1 MSTDKTSPVDSAA
14 ADPTAPIHLDKPH
27 EAPVDA
33 PPAAGEAVT
42 AVDPRL
48 LVREQGF
55 AGYLS
60 EFKRKMKAG
69 DLGSLPVVVG
79 LIVIMAIFQSL
90 NSNFLT
96 AGNLSD
102 ISVAMVG
109 TGMIATGIVF
119 VLLLGEIDLSVGSVS
134 GVAGATFAVLNVT
147 HGMAEWLALVLA
159 ILTGTVAGAIHGF
172 VFAKIGVPAFAVTL
186 AGLLFWNGFML
197 QILGSNG
204 TINLD
209 SEGLVAKLT
218 SYYFSDVAAA
228 YGLAV
233 IAVAAFFLSSLM
245 DSRRREAAGVPS
257 RPFSEIVLR
266 TVLLAIPAFGV
277 AAVYN
282 QYKGLPLAVV
292 LFLAVLVI
300 TDFVL
305 RRTAYGRKVFALGG
319 SIEAS
324 RRAGINVVMI
334 RTSIYAISG
343 TFAAIGGLFLAS
355 KITAANQ
362 GAGSGE
368 LLMNAI
374 AAAVIGGTSLFGGRG
389 RTWNALLGVLV
400 ITSIQYGLALQGIAS
415 PIQYMITGGVLLAT
429 VVIDAVTRKTQKSAG
444 RA

>member
-1 MSTDKTSPVDSAA
+1 VSIDKTSETPEEHLVENPEAA
-14 ADPTAPIHLDKPH
+14 AK
-27 EAPVDA
+27 
-33 PPAAGEAVT
+33 AVT

-55 AGYLS
+55 AGYVS
-60 EFKRKMKAG
+60 EFKRKMKTG
-69 DLGSLPVVVG
+69 DLGSIPVVIG
-79 LIVIMAIFQSL
+79 LIIIWAIFASL

-109 TGMIATGIVF
+109 TGMIAVGIVF

-134 GVAGATFAVLNVT
+134 GVAGAAFAVLNVT
-147 HGMAEWLALVLA
+147 HGMNEYLAFVLA
-159 ILTGTVAGAIHGF
+159 ILTGTVAGALHGF
-172 VFAKIGVPAFAVTL
+172 VFARIGVPAFAVTL

-209 SEGLVAKLT
+209 SEGIVAKLT
-218 SYYFSDVAAA
+218 SYYFTDVAAA
-228 YGLAV
+228 YALA
-233 IAVAAFFLSSLM
+233 IAVTAVYFLTSFFGN
-245 DSRRREAAGVPS
+245 RRREAAGVPS
-257 RPFSEIVLR
+257 RPVSEIIVR
-266 TVLLAIPAFGV
+266 TALLAILAFAV
-277 AAVYN
+277 AILYN

-292 LFLAVLVI
+292 IFVAVLLL

-305 RRTAYGRKVFALGG
+305 RRTTYGRKIFALGG
-319 SIEAS
+319 SVEAS
-324 RRAGINVVMI
+324 RRAGINVELVRI
-334 RTSIYAISG
+334 SVFAISG
-343 TFAAIGGLFLAS
+343 TFAAVGGLFIAS
-355 KITAANQ
+355 KIASANQ
-362 GAGSGE
+362 GAGAGD

-400 ITSIQYGLALQGIAS
+400 IVSIQYGLALEGIAS
-415 PIQYMITGGVLLAT
+415 PVQYMITGGVLLAT
-429 VVIDAVTRKTQKSAG
+429 VVIDAVTRKTQKTAG

>member
-1 MSTDKTSPVDSAA
+1 MSIDKTSETPEDHVVENPEAA
-14 ADPTAPIHLDKPH
+14 AA
-27 EAPVDA
+27 
-33 PPAAGEAVT
+33 AVT

-55 AGYLS
+55 AGYAS

-69 DLGSLPVVVG
+69 DLGSIPVVLG
-79 LIVIMAIFQSL
+79 LVIIWIIFQSL

-109 TGMIATGIVF
+109 TGMIAVGIVF

-134 GVAGATFAVLNVT
+134 GVAGAAFAVLNVT
-147 HGMAEWLALVLA
+147 HGMNEYLAFVLA

-172 VFAKIGVPAFAVTL
+172 VFARIGVPAFAVTL

-209 SEGLVAKLT
+209 SNGLVAKLT
-218 SYYFSDVAAA
+218 SYYFTDVAAA
-228 YGLAV
+228 YALAIGV
-233 IAVAAFFLSSLM
+233 TAVFFLSSFYGNK
-245 DSRRREAAGVPS
+245 RREAAGVPS
-257 RPFSEIVLR
+257 RPLSETILR
-266 TVLLAIPAFGV
+266 TALLAIVAFAV
-277 AAVYN
+277 AITYN

-292 LFLAVLVI
+292 IFIAVLLI

-305 RRTAYGRKVFALGG
+305 RRTAYGRKIFALGG
-319 SIEAS
+319 SVEAS
-324 RRAGINVVMI
+324 RRAGINVEMVRI
-334 RTSIYAISG
+334 SVFAISG
-343 TFAAIGGLFLAS
+343 TFAAIGGLFIAS
-355 KITAANQ
+355 KIASANQ
-362 GAGSGE
+362 GAGAGD

-400 ITSIQYGLALQGIAS
+400 IVSIQYGLALQGIAS

-429 VVIDAVTRKTQKSAG
+429 VVIDAVTRKTQKTAG

>member
-1 MSTDKTSPVDSAA
+1 MSIDKTSETPEDHAVENPEAA
-14 ADPTAPIHLDKPH
+14 AA
-27 EAPVDA
+27 
-33 PPAAGEAVT
+33 AVT
-42 AVDPRL
+42 VVDPRL
-48 LVREQGF
+48 LVREQGL
-55 AGYLS
+55 AGYVT

-69 DLGSLPVVVG
+69 DLGSMPVVIG
-79 LIVIMAIFQSL
+79 LIIIWIIFQSL

-109 TGMIATGIVF
+109 TGMIAVGIVF

-134 GVAGATFAVLNVT
+134 GVAGAAFAVLNVT
-147 HGMAEWLALVLA
+147 HGMNEWLAFVLA

-172 VFAKIGVPAFAVTL
+172 VFARIGVPAFAVTL

-197 QILGSNG
+197 QILGSSG

-218 SYYFSDVAAA
+218 SYYFTDVAAA
-228 YGLAV
+228 YVLAIGV
-233 IAVAAFFLSSLM
+233 TAVFFLMSFYGNK
-245 DSRRREAAGVPS
+245 RREAAGVPS
-257 RPFSEIVLR
+257 RPLSETILR
-266 TVLLAIPAFGV
+266 TALLAVVAFAV
-277 AAVYN
+277 AITYN

-292 LFLAVLVI
+292 IFIAVLLV

-305 RRTAYGRKVFALGG
+305 RRTAYGRKIFALGG
-319 SIEAS
+319 SVEAS
-324 RRAGINVVMI
+324 RRAGINVEMVRI
-334 RTSIYAISG
+334 SVFAISG
-343 TFAAIGGLFLAS
+343 TFAAIGGLFIAS
-355 KITAANQ
+355 KIASANQ
-362 GAGSGE
+362 GAGGGD

-400 ITSIQYGLALQGIAS
+400 IVSIQYGLALQGIAS
-415 PIQYMITGGVLLAT
+415 PVQYMITGGVLLAT

>member
-1 MSTDKTSPVDSAA
+1 MSIDKTSETPEDHVVENPEAA
-14 ADPTAPIHLDKPH
+14 AA
-27 EAPVDA
+27 
-33 PPAAGEAVT
+33 AVT

-55 AGYLS
+55 AGYAS

-69 DLGSLPVVVG
+69 DLGSIPVVLG
-79 LIVIMAIFQSL
+79 LVIIWIIFQSL

-109 TGMIATGIVF
+109 TGMIAVGIVF

-134 GVAGATFAVLNVT
+134 GVAGAAFAVLNVT
-147 HGMAEWLALVLA
+147 HGMNEYLAFVLA

-172 VFAKIGVPAFAVTL
+172 VFARIGVPAFAVTL

-209 SEGLVAKLT
+209 SNGLVAKLT
-218 SYYFSDVAAA
+218 SYYFTDVAAA
-228 YGLAV
+228 YVLAIGV
-233 IAVAAFFLSSLM
+233 TAVFFLSSFYGNK
-245 DSRRREAAGVPS
+245 RREAAGVPS
-257 RPFSEIVLR
+257 RPLSETILR
-266 TVLLAIPAFGV
+266 TALLAIVAFAV
-277 AAVYN
+277 AITYN

-292 LFLAVLVI
+292 IFIAVLLI

-305 RRTAYGRKVFALGG
+305 RRTAYGRKIFALGG
-319 SIEAS
+319 SVEAS
-324 RRAGINVVMI
+324 RRAGINVEMVRI
-334 RTSIYAISG
+334 SVFAISG
-343 TFAAIGGLFLAS
+343 TFAAIGGLFIAS
-355 KITAANQ
+355 KIASANQ
-362 GAGSGE
+362 GAGAGD

-400 ITSIQYGLALQGIAS
+400 IVSIQYGLALQGIAS

-429 VVIDAVTRKTQKSAG
+429 VVIDAVTRKTQKTAG

>member
-1 MSTDKTSPVDSAA
+1 MSIDKTSETPEDHAVENPEAA
-14 ADPTAPIHLDKPH
+14 AA
-27 EAPVDA
+27 
-33 PPAAGEAVT
+33 AVT
-42 AVDPRL
+42 VVDPRL
-48 LVREQGF
+48 LVREQGL
-55 AGYLS
+55 AGYVS

-69 DLGSLPVVVG
+69 DLGSMPVVVG
-79 LIVIMAIFQSL
+79 LIIIWIIFQSL

-109 TGMIATGIVF
+109 TGMIAVGIVF

-134 GVAGATFAVLNVT
+134 GVAGAAFAVLNVT
-147 HGMAEWLALVLA
+147 HGMNEWLAFVLA

-172 VFAKIGVPAFAVTL
+172 VFARIGVPAFAVTL

-197 QILGSNG
+197 QILGSSG

-218 SYYFSDVAAA
+218 SYYFTDVAAA
-228 YGLAV
+228 YVLAV
-233 IAVAAFFLSSLM
+233 AVTVVFFLSSFYGNK
-245 DSRRREAAGVPS
+245 RREAAGVPS
-257 RPFSEIVLR
+257 RPLSETILR
-266 TVLLAIPAFGV
+266 TVLLAIVAFAV
-277 AAVYN
+277 AIIYN

-292 LFLAVLVI
+292 IFIAVLLI

-305 RRTAYGRKVFALGG
+305 RRTAYGRKIFALGG
-319 SIEAS
+319 SVEAS
-324 RRAGINVVMI
+324 RRAGINVEMVRI
-334 RTSIYAISG
+334 SVFAISG
-343 TFAAIGGLFLAS
+343 TFAAVGGLFIAS
-355 KITAANQ
+355 KIASANQ
-362 GAGSGE
+362 GAGGGD

-400 ITSIQYGLALQGIAS
+400 IVSIQYGLALQGIAS
-415 PIQYMITGGVLLAT
+415 PVQYMITGGVLLAT

>member
-1 MSTDKTSPVDSAA
+1 MSLDKTSTPPEDHAPEDSAVEN
-14 ADPTAPIHLDKPH
+14 T
-27 EAPVDA
+27 EA
-33 PPAAGEAVT
+33 AAGTVT

-55 AGYLS
+55 AGYIT

-69 DLGSLPVVVG
+69 DLGAIPVIIG
-79 LIVIMAIFQSL
+79 LAIIWIIFQSL

-102 ISVAMVG
+102 ISVTMVG
-109 TGMIATGIVF
+109 TGMIAVGIVF

-134 GVAGATFAVLNVT
+134 GVAGASYAVLTVT
-147 HGMAEWLALVLA
+147 HGMTAWLALVLS
-159 ILTGTVAGAIHGF
+159 ILVGTVAGALHGF
-172 VFAKIGVPAFAVTL
+172 FFAKIGVPAFAVTL

-197 QILGSNG
+197 QVLGDSG

-228 YGLAV
+228 YGLALV
-233 IAVAAFFLSSLM
+233 VTVLFFLTSYLGN
-245 DSRRREAAGVPS
+245 RRREAAGVPS
-257 RPFSEIVLR
+257 RPLSETILR
-266 TVLLAIPAFGV
+266 TVLLAIVSFAV

-292 LFLAVLVI
+292 IFIAVLVL

-319 SIEAS
+319 SVEAS
-324 RRAGINVVMI
+324 RRAGINVDLVRI
-334 RTSIYAISG
+334 SVFAISG

-355 KITAANQ
+355 KIASANQ
-362 GAGSGE
+362 GAGSGD

-400 ITSIQYGLALQGIAS
+400 IVSIQYGLALEGIAS
-415 PIQYMITGGVLLAT
+415 PVQYMITGGVLLAT
-429 VVIDAVTRKTQKSAG
+429 VVIDAVTRKTQKTAG

>member
-1 MSTDKTSPVDSAA
+1 MSIDKTSETPEDHVVENPEAA
-14 ADPTAPIHLDKPH
+14 AA
-27 EAPVDA
+27 
-33 PPAAGEAVT
+33 AVT

-48 LVREQGF
+48 LVREQGL
-55 AGYLS
+55 AGYAS

-69 DLGSLPVVVG
+69 DLGSIPVVLG
-79 LIVIMAIFQSL
+79 LVIIWIIFQSL

-109 TGMIATGIVF
+109 TGMIAVGIVF

-134 GVAGATFAVLNVT
+134 GVAGAAFAVLNVT
-147 HGMAEWLALVLA
+147 HGMNEYLAFVLA

-172 VFAKIGVPAFAVTL
+172 VFARIGVPAFAVTL

-197 QILGSNG
+197 RILGDNG

-209 SEGLVAKLT
+209 SNGLVAKLT
-218 SYYFSDVAAA
+218 SYYFTDVAAA
-228 YGLAV
+228 YVLAIGV
-233 IAVAAFFLSSLM
+233 TAVFFLSSFYGNK
-245 DSRRREAAGVPS
+245 RREAAGVPS
-257 RPFSEIVLR
+257 RPLSETILR
-266 TVLLAIPAFGV
+266 TALLAIVSFAV
-277 AAVYN
+277 AITYN

-292 LFLAVLVI
+292 IFIAVLLI

-305 RRTAYGRKVFALGG
+305 RRTAYGRKIFALGG
-319 SIEAS
+319 SVEAS
-324 RRAGINVVMI
+324 RRAGINVEMVRI
-334 RTSIYAISG
+334 SVFAISG
-343 TFAAIGGLFLAS
+343 TFAAIGGLFIAS
-355 KITAANQ
+355 KIASANQ
-362 GAGSGE
+362 GAGAGD

-400 ITSIQYGLALQGIAS
+400 IVSIQYGLALQGIAS

-429 VVIDAVTRKTQKSAG
+429 VVIDAVTRKTQKTAG